1 MNDLPFSSHDHPF
14 NHTKSHKMK
23 MITNIVFVQRIYHIG
38 MTPILLKRQKHDVFR
53 NITIVSNNCEANF
66 F

>member
-38 MTPILLKRQKHDVFR
+38 MTPIHDVFR

-66 F
+66 FFRKSA